1 MIERYEN
8 KSKKFIP
15 FSLFRTSKMLN
26 HRSYRVQENVQG
38 HILYRFHFFSISF
51 RFSSSSWLVVRAI
64 QTTIVCIATIFF
76 PDFCVCNIYIYKHGQ
91 SDNLLDREIETLWTI
106 VRVIVISCKFDR
118 ENSFLRFET
127 QLSRGSMAGSLFFFN
142 YHGYRIIYSELHI
155 LFQPS
160 NDT

>member
-8 KSKKFIP
+8 KSVKVYTVLS
-15 FSLFRTSKMLN
+15 FSNEQNVESQIVSRTRKCT
-26 HRSYRVQENVQG
+26 G
-38 HILYRFHFFSISF
+38 THIISISF
-51 RFSSSSWLVVRAI
+51 FFYLFSFLIFFLTRGKSNTNDYRLYCNNFFPRFLCMQYIYINMGR
-64 QTTIVCIATIFF
+64 TTICLT
-76 PDFCVCNIYIYKHGQ
+76 
-91 SDNLLDREIETLWTI
+91 EIETLWTI

>member
-8 KSKKFIP
+8 KSVKVYTVLS
-15 FSLFRTSKMLN
+15 FSNEQNVESQIVSRTRKCT
-26 HRSYRVQENVQG
+26 G
-38 HILYRFHFFSISF
+38 THIISISFFSISF
-51 RFSSSSWLVVRAI
+51 RFSFSSWLVVRAI